1 MHGPDHPNRG
11 VGYIYS
17 YQPSHVSFLTF
28 YGHRVRAGG
37 PQYETVPSQRAAH
50 RKDVILRKSYRSVA
64 NPLSPSP
71 GVIAPLA
78 KLSAI
83 SIMML
88 VNASAI
94 SYREL
99 SHLRNRPPA
108 PAPCREITEIRLL
121 SLSLRTR
128 LYIFKR

>member
-1 MHGPDHPNRG
+1 M
-11 VGYIYS
+11 
-17 YQPSHVSFLTF
+17 TF

-50 RKDVILRKSYRSVA
+50 RKDDIDILRKSYRSVA